1 MVKKKTLILNSSQF
15 DSGSVALNREY
26 RLINEQILKSQQKD
40 ERLPKKRGRKPDTK
54 KMYFTP
60 DTENSIVKY
69 CAESNTGNKNKI
81 YNEEIKYA
89 FEKLAENII
98 NTFSFSY
105 ILETYSDIKTEVVS
119 HMLLNID
126 KYQQDKG
133 KAFSYFSIMAKNYLI
148 IANNQYYSNLKTVY
162 SIQSDESDDNYS
174 FDIVDETH
182 GKNIHSQEVKEFVK
196 LVVKYWEINIPF
208 VFKKKRDIEIAY
220 AVVELLSNVGSL
232 EFFNKKA
239 LYLLVREMT
248 AHKTQYITRVINKMQ
263 SRYNEIKISYYNDSN
278 ITEHSFFLKR

>member
-1 MVKKKTLILNSSQF
+1 MQKKKILILNSEQF
-15 DSGSVALNREY
+15 DSGSLA
-26 RLINEQILKSQQKD
+26 INKEHELVNTQIAQFQRKD
-40 ERLPKKRGRKPDTK
+40 DKPKKRGRKPGTK

-60 DTENSIVKY
+60 DTEDSIVKY
-69 CAESNTGNKNKI
+69 CKETNSINKNKI

-105 ILETYSDIKTEVVS
+105 ILETYTDIKTEVVS

-148 IANNQYYSNLKTVY
+148 IANNQYYGNLKTVY
-162 SIQSDESDDNYS
+162 SIQSDQSNDNYE
-174 FDIVDETH
+174 FDIVDDTH
-182 GKNIHSQEVKEFVK
+182 SKNIHSLEVKEFVK
-196 LVVKYWEINIPF
+196 LVVRYWEINIPF

-239 LYLLVREMT
+239 LYLLIREMT

-263 SRYNEIKISYYNDSN
+263 SKYNEIKISYYNNGN
-278 ITEHSFFLKR
+278 ITEHSFFSRR